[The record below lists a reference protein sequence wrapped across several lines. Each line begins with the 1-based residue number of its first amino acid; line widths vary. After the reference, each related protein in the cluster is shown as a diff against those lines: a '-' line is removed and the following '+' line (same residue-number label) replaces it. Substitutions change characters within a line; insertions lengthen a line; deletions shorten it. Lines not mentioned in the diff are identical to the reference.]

1 MNELIII
8 KSPWENSFLELIRQS
23 KERIYLSSPFIKRQ
37 TAETIVKNINGNP
50 VVKYIHSFKLANF
63 HRGVSDLEALKIFN
77 ENSIKQKSIHNIHA
91 KIFIFDNKAVITS
104 ANLTFG
110 GLRNNIEYGVLI
122 QGEIVKQI
130 ENDYLSFFNSNEY
143 PFINAEILKKA
154 EDILQ
159 SVPKEKV
166 KREPKLSDRK
176 LFAETLNDENIDE
189 RFDGGADAIL
199 SNLSSWKKDVF
210 ECLLKIDKDVFNLN
224 DVYKFE
230 SVLQVIHPENKNI
243 KPKIRQQLQY
253 LRDLGLLEFVKPSI
267 YKKLWEQ

>member
-91 KIFIFDNKAVITS
+91 KFFIFDNKAVITS

-159 SVPKEKV
+159 SVSKEKI

-176 LFAETLNDENIDE
+176 LFAEILNDENIDE
-189 RFDGGADAIL
+189 RFDGGTDAIL

-230 SVLQVIHPENKNI
+230 SVLQILHPENKNI

-253 LRDLGLLEFVKPSI
+253 LRDLGLLEFVKPGI